1 MVGLAM
7 DGLELKGRVIEWG
20 MEWEMA
26 WVAHQCIGVLLLW

>member
-26 WVAHQCIGVLLLW
+26 WWLISA